1 MQPALFT
8 HTSHHKCYTTSKSCH
23 ALPRPPAQRARA
35 AAASARH
42 GGLNWNGTACRPAP
56 ARCPLAARRVT
67 PATSLCSSLLSRRR
81 QRQRGG
87 GCRSPQRQPGG
98 GDLCSTHARKSASGW
113 HVRAW
118 DGGGRDLAVVDR
130 FLVSAVAENEVRV
143 HLHPHSRGR
152 IKKSVGI
159 GPIGPLGSCLLTATL
174 LARA

>member
-67 PATSLCSSLLSRRR
+67 PATSLCSSLRSRRR

-118 DGGGRDLAVVDR
+118 DGGGRGTSPLSTAFSSPPSLR
-130 FLVSAVAENEVRV
+130 MKYESTCT
-143 HLHPHSRGR
+143 PTRGGAS
-152 IKKSVGI
+152 KS
-159 GPIGPLGSCLLTATL
+159 PWESDPSDP
-174 LARA
+174 